1 MKSDCKNCIH
11 YEGCHIAEWF
21 EVGKEYAE
29 NSCRFFKDRS
39 KFIELP
45 CKVGDT
51 VYILHRYKDGNGFLQ
66 EVTVSG
72 IHLRDTIG
80 YRGIPRQEYLVVRGA
95 CNLSSHVKLKDI
107 GKTIFFTKEEAEQ
120 ALRERN
126 NETR

>member
-51 VYILHRYKDGNGFLQ
+51 VYILHRVKARCFLIW
-66 EVTVSG
+66 TANDTFTTMRL
-72 IHLRDTIG
+72 LR
-80 YRGIPRQEYLVVRGA
+80 
-95 CNLSSHVKLKDI
+95 
-107 GKTIFFTKEEAEQ
+107 
-120 ALRERN
+120 
-126 NETR
+126 